1 MKAHDLAKALL
12 ASPNVPVV
20 INGWGSDEGS
30 TFEVTEVSPLG
41 TCAYSG
47 ARDTKRTPRD
57 AMGYQKP
64 RKCLSLWHG
73 KHTPWSDKQV
83 RQEKAAQRKAARL
96 KKTNPRAYAAQYASI
111 EPITPAA
118 LEAMAATELD
128 IKSFP
133 MPPLSPEMMAHMQ
146 RISPGPFVRIPAE
159 EIFGK
164 GKGRKQ

>member
-1 MKAHDLAKALL
+1 MKAHELAKALL

-73 KHTPWSDKQV
+73 KHTPPSDEQLRK
-83 RQEKAAQRKAARL
+83 EKAEQRKAARL
-96 KKTNPRAYAAQYASI
+96 KKTNPKAYAFQYA
-111 EPITPAA
+111 PIKPLTPDA
-118 LEAMAATELD
+118 LAEMGAVKEDTLGRLLLQRVDDHELYL
-128 IKSFP
+128 K
-133 MPPLSPEMMAHMQ
+133 
-146 RISPGPFVRIPAE
+146 
-159 EIFGK
+159 
-164 GKGRKQ
+164 KQA